1 MSDAP
6 TSPPVKIIECPRDA
20 WQGLPVPI
28 PSEIKAEYLRTL
40 VTAGFRHIDAVSF
53 VSSKAVPQMADS
65 EQVLALADLP
75 SLTTP
80 SLTTDELEIIG
91 IVVNAK
97 GVERAINSGG
107 VNTLGFPYSIS
118 PGFLERNQ
126 HQTPEEA
133 IDLLETVGSL
143 AYKAGLNVVVYIS
156 MAFGN
161 PYGDAWSVEE
171 VVAACDL
178 LADSGIECISLA
190 DTVGLATPQLVEEV
204 VAAVVASTQDIELGV
219 HLHARPDE
227 AAAKISAAYRAGCRR
242 FDSAIGGLGGCPF
255 AQDVLVGNVPTES
268 ALAALAGLGA
278 VLPPL
283 QNLAP
288 VIAANR
294 AIAEKYSGV
303 KQ

>member
-1 MSDAP
+1 MNN
-6 TSPPVKIIECPRDA
+6 TVKIIECPRDA
-20 WQGLPVPI
+20 WQGLPLNI
-28 PSEIKAEYLRTL
+28 PSEVKAEYLRAL
-40 VTAGFRHIDAVSF
+40 VTAGFRQIDAVSF

-75 SLTTP
+75 SLTN
-80 SLTTDELEIIG
+80 DQLEVIG
-91 IVVNAK
+91 IVVNAR

-133 IDLLETVGSL
+133 VDALETVGSL
-143 AYKAGLNVVVYIS
+143 AYKAGLDVVACIS

-161 PYGDAWSVEE
+161 PYGDTWSVDE

-178 LADSGIECISLA
+178 LADSGIACVSLA

-204 VAAVVASTQDIELGV
+204 VAAVVANSQEIELGV
-219 HLHARPDE
+219 HLHARPE
-227 AAAKISAAYRAGCRR
+227 QAAAKISAAYRAGCRR

-255 AQDVLVGNVPTES
+255 AQDVLVGNVPTEI
-268 ALAALAGLGA
+268 ALSTLSSLGA
-278 VLPPL
+278 TLPRL
-283 QNLAP
+283 QDLAP

-294 AIAEKYSGV
+294 SIAEKYAGV

>member
-1 MSDAP
+1 MNN
-6 TSPPVKIIECPRDA
+6 TVKIIECPRDA
-20 WQGLPVPI
+20 WQGLPLTI
-28 PSEIKAEYLRTL
+28 PTEVKAEYLRAL
-40 VTAGFRHIDAVSF
+40 VTAGFRQIDAVSF

-75 SLTTP
+75 SLTP
-80 SLTTDELEIIG
+80 DQLEIIG
-91 IVVNAK
+91 IVVNAQ

-126 HQTPEEA
+126 RQTPEEA
-133 IDLLETVGSL
+133 VDALETVGSL
-143 AYKAGLNVVVYIS
+143 AYKAGLDVVAYIS

-161 PYGDAWSVEE
+161 PYGDTWSVDE

-178 LADSGIECISLA
+178 LADSGIACVSLA
-190 DTVGLATPQLVEEV
+190 DTVRLATPQLVEEV
-204 VAAVVASTQDIELGV
+204 VAAVVANSQEIELGV
-219 HLHARPDE
+219 HLHARPE
-227 AAAKISAAYRAGCRR
+227 QAAAKISAAYRAGCRR

-255 AQDVLVGNVPTES
+255 AQDVLVGNVPTEIALSTLS
-268 ALAALAGLGA
+268 ALGA
-278 VLPPL
+278 TLPRL
-283 QNLAP
+283 QDLAP

-294 AIAEKYSGV
+294 SIAEKYAGV

>member
-1 MSDAP
+1 MSDA
-6 TSPPVKIIECPRDA
+6 VKIIECPRDA
-20 WQGLPVPI
+20 WQGLPVTI
-28 PSEIKAEYLRTL
+28 PNEVKADYLRAL

-53 VSSKAVPQMADS
+53 VSAKAVPQMADS

-75 SLTTP
+75 SLIPTP
-80 SLTTDELEIIG
+80 ASDELEVIG
-91 IVVNAK
+91 IVVNTK

-133 IDLLETVGSL
+133 IDTIDTIGSL
-143 AYKAGLNVVVYIS
+143 AYKAGLDIVVYIS

-161 PYGDAWSVEE
+161 PYGDPWSVDE

-178 LADSGIECISLA
+178 LADSGIETISLA
-190 DTVGLATPQLVEEV
+190 DTVGLATPQLIEEV
-204 VAAVVASTQDIELGV
+204 VAAALANTPQIELGV
-219 HLHARPDE
+219 HLHARPDQ
-227 AAAKISAAYRAGCRR
+227 AAAKITAAYRAGCRR

-255 AQDVLVGNVPTES
+255 AQDVLVGNVPTET
-268 ALAALAGLGA
+268 ALATLASLGA
-278 VLPPL
+278 QLPPIADL
-283 QNLAP
+283 TS

-294 AIAEKYSGV
+294 TIAEKYSGV

>member
-1 MSDAP
+1 MNN
-6 TSPPVKIIECPRDA
+6 TVKIIECPRDA
-20 WQGLPVPI
+20 WQGLPLTI
-28 PSEIKAEYLRTL
+28 PSEVKAEYLRTL
-40 VTAGFRHIDAVSF
+40 VTAGFRQIDAVSF

-75 SLTTP
+75 SLTT
-80 SLTTDELEIIG
+80 DQLEIIG
-91 IVVNAK
+91 IVVNAQ

-126 HQTPEEA
+126 RQTPEEA
-133 IDLLETVGSL
+133 VEALETVGSL
-143 AYKAGLNVVVYIS
+143 AYKAGLDVVAYIS

-161 PYGDAWSVEE
+161 PYGDTWSVDE

-178 LADSGIECISLA
+178 LADSGIACVSLA

-204 VAAVVASTQDIELGV
+204 VAAVVANSQEIELGV
-219 HLHARPDE
+219 HLHARPE
-227 AAAKISAAYRAGCRR
+227 QAAAKISAAYRAGCRR

-255 AQDVLVGNVPTES
+255 AQDVLVGNVPTEI
-268 ALAALAGLGA
+268 ALSTLSGLGA
-278 VLPPL
+278 TLPRL
-283 QNLAP
+283 QDLAP

-294 AIAEKYSGV
+294 SIAEKYAGV

>member
-1 MSDAP
+1 MNN
-6 TSPPVKIIECPRDA
+6 TVKIIECPRDA
-20 WQGLPVPI
+20 WQGLPLTI
-28 PSEIKAEYLRTL
+28 PSEVKAEYLRAL
-40 VTAGFRHIDAVSF
+40 VTAGFRQIDAVSF

-65 EQVLALADLP
+65 EQALALADLP
-75 SLTTP
+75 SLTN
-80 SLTTDELEIIG
+80 DQLEIIG
-91 IVVNAK
+91 IVVNAQ

-126 HQTPEEA
+126 RQTPEEA
-133 IDLLETVGSL
+133 VDALETVGSL
-143 AYKAGLNVVVYIS
+143 AYKAGLDVVAYIS

-161 PYGDAWSVEE
+161 PYGDTWSVDE

-178 LADSGIECISLA
+178 LADSGIACVSLA

-204 VAAVVASTQDIELGV
+204 VAAVVANSQEIELGV
-219 HLHARPDE
+219 HLHARPE
-227 AAAKISAAYRAGCRR
+227 QAAAKITAAYRAGCRR

-255 AQDVLVGNVPTES
+255 AQDVLVGNVPTEIALSTLS
-268 ALAALAGLGA
+268 ALGA
-278 VLPPL
+278 TLPRL
-283 QNLAP
+283 QDLAP

-294 AIAEKYSGV
+294 SIAEKYAGV

>member
-1 MSDAP
+1 MTDK
-6 TSPPVKIIECPRDA
+6 VKIIECPRDA

-28 PSEIKAEYLRTL
+28 PAEVKADYLRAL
-40 VTAGFRHIDAVSF
+40 VTAGFRHLDAVSF
-53 VSSKAVPQMADS
+53 VSEKAVPQMADS

-75 SLTTP
+75 SLT
-80 SLTTDELEIIG
+80 SDVLEVIG
-91 IVVNAK
+91 IVVNVK

-133 IDLLETVGSL
+133 VDTLETIASL
-143 AYKAGLNVVVYIS
+143 AYKAGLDIVAYIS

-161 PYGDAWSVEE
+161 PYGDPWSLDE

-178 LADSGIECISLA
+178 LADSGIETISLA
-190 DTVGLATPQLVEEV
+190 DTVGLATPELIEEV
-204 VAAVVASTQDIELGV
+204 VSAVVTDVRGIELGV
-219 HLHARPDE
+219 HLHARPDQ
-227 AAAKISAAYRAGCRR
+227 AAAKITAAWRAGCRR

-255 AQDVLVGNVPTES
+255 AQDVLVGNVPTETLIA
-268 ALAALAGLGA
+268 ALAAQGA
-278 VLPPL
+278 AIPPL
-283 QNLAP
+283 GDLAS
-288 VIAANR
+288 VISANR